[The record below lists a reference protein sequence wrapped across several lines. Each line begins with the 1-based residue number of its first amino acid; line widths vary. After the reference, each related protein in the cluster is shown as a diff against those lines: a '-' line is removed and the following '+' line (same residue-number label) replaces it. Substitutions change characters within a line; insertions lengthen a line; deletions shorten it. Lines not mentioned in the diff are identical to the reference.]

1 METGYN
7 FIKNRKLLY
16 IGVLEITTEKE
27 QDWYNLMLISDLSV
41 LLRSNL
47 GHIENMARIQYH
59 QTANRH
65 INSEQVYS

>member
-1 METGYN
+1 MGTVYN

-41 LLRSNL
+41 LFEIKFGTHRKHGKDSISSNCKST
-47 GHIENMARIQYH
+47 Y
-59 QTANRH
+59 
-65 INSEQVYS
+65 